1 MSELPVVVGIA
12 VANARVDRAVRPSG
26 EQRQGSHDASGI
38 AEVVTSLQE
47 LAPQVIVLEATGGY
61 DVPVVAELGTAGLA
75 VAVVT
80 PRQVRDCAQASG
92 RLAKTD
98 RLAAPVLA
106 HFAEALHPVARPRP
120 LPDAQGLEWAA
131 RVERRRQGVALRT
144 AEQHRLGTTRIPAV
158 RAPIHAQLEWLAAD
172 LRALDDELQR
182 RVQASPLWQERA
194 AVLRSAPGGG
204 PIVSLTLLADRPEL
218 GQLSHA
224 QIAALVGVAPL
235 NRASGIWRGRRS
247 VWGGRAAVRAALS
260 MATLR
265 ATRCHPVIRQFYER
279 LLAAGKAKQV
289 ALVACR
295 HKVLTILN
303 AVVRH
308 KTPWQAQAA

>member
-131 RVERRRQGVALRT
+131 LV
-144 AEQHRLGTTRIPAV
+144 EQHRLGTTRIPAV
-158 RAPIHAQLEWLAAD
+158 RAPIHAQLEWLDAD

-235 NRASGIWRGRRS
+235 NRESGIWRGRRS

-289 ALVACR
+289 ALVACM

-303 AVVRH
+303 AMVRH
-308 KTPWQAQAA
+308 QTPWQAQAA

>member
-12 VANARVDRAVRPSG
+12 GAKARLDLAVRPSG
-26 EQRQGSHDASGI
+26 EQRQVSHDASGI

-61 DVPVVAELGTAGLA
+61 EVPVVAELGTAGLA

-80 PRQVRDCAQASG
+80 PRQVRDFATASG

-98 RLAAPVLA
+98 RLAAQVLA
-106 HFAEALHPVARPRP
+106 PCAEALHPVARP
-120 LPDAQGLEWAA
+120 LPDAQGQELAA
-131 RVERRRQGVALRT
+131 LVERRRPGVALRT
-144 AEQHRLGTTRIPAV
+144 AEQHRLGTTRTPAV
-158 RAPIHAQLEWLAAD
+158 RAPIQAHLEWLDAD

-182 RVQASPLWQERA
+182 RVKASPLWQEREA
-194 AVLRSAPGGG
+194 LLRSAPGGG
-204 PIVSLTLLADRPEL
+204 PIVSLTLLADLPEL
-218 GQLSHA
+218 GRLSHA
-224 QIAALVGVAPL
+224 QLAALVGVAPL

-260 MATLR
+260 MGTLR

-279 LLAAGKAKQV
+279 LLAAGKAKKV

-295 HKVLTILN
+295 HKLLTILN
-303 AVVRH
+303 AMVRH
-308 KTPWQAQAA
+308 QTPWQAQAA